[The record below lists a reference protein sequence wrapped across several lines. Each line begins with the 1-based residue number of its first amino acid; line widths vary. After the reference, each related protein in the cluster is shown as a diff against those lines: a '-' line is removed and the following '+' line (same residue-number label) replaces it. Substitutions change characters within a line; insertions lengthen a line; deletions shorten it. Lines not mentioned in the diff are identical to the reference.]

1 MGLLLG
7 NGEGLSR
14 LLYQLENMDE
24 EEIRFWPRV
33 GMYVTK
39 EFAKEWITR
48 ITNSESSSG
57 EYLDSDL
64 EEFTT
69 SVVMSPGSLK
79 REITKLFEAPFEE
92 GELSPDVQAIIIAEE
107 MQRNKKN
114 RIVELKK
121 EGLTLEDAK
130 LQYEK
135 EIDERV
141 CEILGIE
148 PGSMAIGMGVEEEGT
163 EEAEDAD
170 EQSEAA
176 VNDEDTN

>member
-1 MGLLLG
+1 V

-14 LLYQLENMDE
+14 LLYQLKNMTE

-39 EFAKEWITR
+39 EFAEEWITR
-48 ITNSESSSG
+48 IVDSDSTSG
-57 EYLDSDL
+57 RYLDDDL
-64 EEFTT
+64 EEFT
-69 SVVMSPGSLK
+69 SSNVVGPSSLK
-79 REITKLFEAPFEE
+79 REIDRLFEAPFEE
-92 GELSPDVQAIIIAEE
+92 GELSPEVQAIMVAEE
-107 MQRNKKN
+107 MQHNKKN

-135 EIDERV
+135 EIDDMV

-148 PGSMAIGMGVEEEGT
+148 SGSMAIGMGIEEEGT

-176 VNDEDTN
+176 VNDEDSN

>member
-1 MGLLLG
+1 MT
-7 NGEGLSR
+7 
-14 LLYQLENMDE
+14 E

-39 EFAKEWITR
+39 EFAEEWITR
-48 ITNSESSSG
+48 IVDRDSAG
-57 EYLDSDL
+57 GRYLDDDM

-69 SVVMSPGSLK
+69 SDIVGPASLK
-79 REITKLFEAPFEE
+79 REIKVLFEAPFEE
-92 GELSPDVQAIIIAEE
+92 GELSQDVQAIMVAEK

-135 EIDERV
+135 EIDDKV

-148 PGSMAIGMGVEEEGT
+148 PGSMSIGMGMNEEGI
-163 EEAEDAD
+163 EEAEDVD
-170 EQSEAA
+170 EQSEAS